1 MRMLVSVRVLG
12 TIVAWSMAVPGVA
25 QTSASLE
32 QRARKILSDNCES
45 CHGQARMSD
54 LDLRQ
59 AGGIL
64 KGGKRGPAVVPGNSS
79 ASLLYRAIAQ
89 TGELKMP
96 PGKAALSADDVAAI
110 RQWIDAGAR
119 WPAETARTQNE
130 PSWWAFRTPR
140 RPDLPKV
147 KAAAWVRSPIDAFM
161 LQKLEEKGLR
171 PAPPVGKAALIRRAY
186 YDLLGLP
193 PSPEDVRAFL
203 ADESP
208 DAYPKL
214 IDRLLASPQYGER
227 WGRHW
232 LDVVRYADSTGF
244 ESDLYYKNA
253 WRYRDYVIRA
263 FNEDKP
269 YNEFVQ
275 EQIAA
280 DEIWPNDNEL
290 EGLYILPKKKAADLE
305 RRIGTGM
312 YTVGPM
318 DPSSGLDGAQLRY
331 ERLTDMADTTGA
343 AFLGLSLGCARCHD
357 HKFDPVSQK
366 DYYRM
371 QAIFAGSEPREIPAV
386 DAVKVITYWKSIA
399 RQLEVDQLKAEVN
412 RIDDAARKRTGR
424 RKDFTAAYTPEERAA
439 REKLLLRLGEAYA
452 ALPPPYPTA
461 TVLAHS
467 EIVPDVHIAVRGDFR
482 NPGEEVGP
490 GFPAV
495 LCDGKDLAEPAER
508 PFVPQRRKALALWLT
523 QPDHPLTARVMV
535 NRIWQWHFGRGIVAT
550 SNDFGRQGDLPTHPE
565 LLDWLATEFVA
576 RGWSIKAMHRL
587 MMLSSTYQM
596 SDEYNTVNAKVDA
609 ENHYLWRMNRMRLDA
624 EELRDAV
631 LACAGTLN
639 AKMGGPPVIP
649 PLAPDEVNALGDVTQ
664 WPATLDPAES
674 LRRSIYMYVKRTFR
688 LPMLDTFDLPDSTL
702 SCSRRDVTNVAPQA
716 LALINNEFVSAR
728 AREFAARLRKIGGD
742 NPAAWVADGWQIALG
757 RAPSQAERSRALA
770 MLDEPDKTRALA
782 DFCLMLF
789 NLNEFIYVD

>member
-1 MRMLVSVRVLG
+1 L
-12 TIVAWSMAVPGVA
+12 A
-25 QTSASLE
+25 
-32 QRARKILSDNCES
+32 DNCES
-45 CHGQARMSD
+45 CHGQAQMSG
-54 LDLRQ
+54 LDLRRLD
-59 AGGIL
+59 AVL
-64 KGGKRGPAVVPGNSS
+64 KGGKRGPALVPGHSS
-79 ASLLYRAIAQ
+79 DSLLFRAVAQ
-89 TGELKMP
+89 TGDVKMP
-96 PGKAALSADDVAAI
+96 PGKGALSAADVATI
-110 RQWIDAGAR
+110 RQWIDAGAK
-119 WPAETARTQNE
+119 WPAEPAVAAKE
-130 PSWWAFRTPR
+130 PSWWAFRKPR
-140 RPDLPKV
+140 HPDLPQV
-147 KAAAWVRSPIDAFM
+147 NNAAWVRTPVDAFVM
-161 LQKLEEKGLR
+161 QKLEEKGLK
-171 PAPPVGKAALIRRAY
+171 PAAPADKSTLIRRAY
-186 YDLLGLP
+186 YDVLGLP
-193 PSPEDVRAFL
+193 PSPDDVRAFL

-208 DAYPKL
+208 NAYEKL
-214 IDRLLASPQYGER
+214 IDHLLASPQYGER

-253 WRYRDYVIRA
+253 WRYRDYVIES

-269 YNEFVQ
+269 YNQFVQ

-280 DEIWPNDNEL
+280 DEIWPNTNEL
-290 EGLYILPKKKAADLE
+290 EGLYILPKKKAEDLE

-312 YTVGPM
+312 YTAGPM

-331 ERLTDMADTTGA
+331 ERLTDWTDTTGA
-343 AFLGLSLGCARCHD
+343 AFLGLSFGCARCHD
-357 HKFDPVSQK
+357 HKFDPISQK
-366 DYYRM
+366 DYYRL

-399 RQLEVDQLKAEVN
+399 RQLEVDQLKAEVK
-412 RIDDAARKRTGR
+412 RIDDQVRRRSGR
-424 RKDFTAAYTPEERAA
+424 RKDLESAYTPEERAA
-439 REKLLLRLGEAYA
+439 REKLLLKIGEGYA
-452 ALPPPYPTA
+452 ALPAPYPTA

-467 EIVPDVHIAVRGDFR
+467 EIVPDVRVAVRGDFR
-482 NPGEEVGP
+482 NPGDKIGP
-490 GFPAV
+490 GFPSV
-495 LCDGKDLAEPAER
+495 LCDGKDLSETAER

-550 SNDFGRQGDLPTHPE
+550 PNDFGRQGDMPTHPE

-576 RGWSIKAMHRL
+576 RGWSIKAMHRV
-587 MMLSSTYQM
+587 MMLSNTYRM
-596 SDEYNTVNAKVDA
+596 SAAYDAGNAKTDA
-609 ENHYLWRMNRMRLDA
+609 ENHYLWRMNRVRLDA

-631 LACAGTLN
+631 LASAGTLN
-639 AKMGGPPVIP
+639 AKMGGAPVIP

-716 LALINNEFVSAR
+716 LALLNNEFVAAR
-728 AREFAARLRKIGGD
+728 AREFAARLRKTGD
-742 NPAAWVADGWQIALG
+742 GPAAWVANGWQIALG
-757 RAPSQAERSRALA
+757 RPPSAEERSRALA
-770 MLDEPDKTRALA
+770 MLDEPDKNRALT

>member
-1 MRMLVSVRVLG
+1 MC
-12 TIVAWSMAVPGVA
+12 VA
-25 QTSASLE
+25 QPGPSLE
-32 QRARKILSDNCES
+32 ERARKILTDNCES
-45 CHGQARMSD
+45 CHGQAQMSG
-54 LDLRQ
+54 LDVRRLD
-59 AGGIL
+59 AVL
-64 KGGKRGPAVVPGNSS
+64 KGGKRGPAVVPGHSS
-79 ASLLYRAIAQ
+79 DSLLFGAIAQ
-89 TGELKMP
+89 TSDLKMP
-96 PGKAALSADDVAAI
+96 PGKAALPAADVETV
-110 RQWIDAGAR
+110 REWIDAGAR
-119 WPAETARTQNE
+119 WPAEAARDGEE
-130 PSWWAFRTPR
+130 PSWWAFRKPR
-140 RPDLPKV
+140 HPDLPHV
-147 KAAAWVRSPIDAFM
+147 RNGSWVRTPIDAFVM
-161 LQKLEEKGLR
+161 QKLEEKSLR
-171 PAPPVGKAALIRRAY
+171 PAPPADKTTLIRRAY

-193 PSPEDVRAFL
+193 PSPDDVHAFL
-203 ADESP
+203 ADKSA
-208 DAYPKL
+208 DAYERL
-214 IDRLLASPQYGER
+214 IERLLASRQYGER

-253 WRYRDYVIRA
+253 WRYRDYVIRS
-263 FNEDKP
+263 FNQDKP
-269 YNEFVQ
+269 YNQFVQ

-290 EGLYILPKKKAADLE
+290 EGLYILPKKKAEDLE

-318 DPSSGLDGAQLRY
+318 DPSSALDGAQLRY

-357 HKFDPVSQK
+357 HKFDPISQK

-399 RQLEVDQLKAEVN
+399 RQLEVDHLKAEVK
-412 RIDDAARKRTGR
+412 RIDDQVRKRSGR
-424 RKDFTAAYTPEERAA
+424 RKDLAAAYTPEERAA
-439 REKLLLRLGEAYA
+439 REKLLLKLGESYA
-452 ALPPPYPTA
+452 SLPEPYPTA

-482 NPGEEVGP
+482 NPGEKVGP
-490 GFPAV
+490 GFPSV
-495 LCDGKDLAEPAER
+495 LCDSKDLNEPAER

-550 SNDFGRQGDLPTHPE
+550 PNDFGRQGDLPTHPE

-587 MMLSSTYQM
+587 VMLSNTYRM
-596 SDEYNTVNAKVDA
+596 SPTYDAANAKVDA
-609 ENHYLWRMNRMRLDA
+609 ENRYLWRVNRVRLDA
-624 EELRDAV
+624 EELRDATLV
-631 LACAGTLN
+631 CAGTLN
-639 AKMGGPPVIP
+639 GKMGGAPVIP
-649 PLAPDEVNALGDVTQ
+649 PLAPDEVSALGDVTQ

-674 LRRSIYMYVKRTFR
+674 LRRSVYMYAKRTFR
-688 LPMLDTFDLPDSTL
+688 LPMLETFDVPDSSL

-716 LALINNEFVSAR
+716 LALLNNEFVAAR

-742 NPAAWVADGWQIALG
+742 DPAAWVDAGWRIALA
-757 RAPSQAERSRALA
+757 RPPSPAERVKALA
-770 MLDEPDKTRALA
+770 MLDEPDRDRALT

-789 NLNEFIYVD
+789 NVNEFIYVD